1 MKLTT
6 NRVDKKTVE
15 ITVEAGNDKLKKG
28 LEHAYKD
35 LAKKVNIPGFRKGKV
50 PKQILLNNFGKE
62 FFLEE
67 AANHILPEIYE
78 EVLNTVEEENMP
90 LGRPQIE
97 MVQLEE
103 DKDFIFKIKADAKP
117 QFELGEY
124 KGIELTKE
132 EVSITDE
139 EVENELKR
147 LQEKHSSIEEVE
159 EGAKVKDGDTI
170 LLNFK
175 GMVDKVPFEGGTA
188 EDYNLQV
195 GSKSFID
202 GFEEQLIG
210 MGINEE
216 KTIQVKFPEEY
227 HSPDLAG
234 KDAEFEVKIN
244 EIREKKLPELN
255 DEFADNT
262 SEFSTLEELKE
273 DLRKNILEAKEAKAL
288 SEMKATAVEKAA
300 ANFDIEV
307 PQAMIETQI
316 DAFIQN
322 MEMNMARQGLSLSQY
337 LEYTEEKIE
346 DLRAKYQSDA
356 ETAVKN
362 SLVLEAIAKNENIE
376 ITDEDLEKEYAR
388 LAEMYKKEV
397 SEIKDLLEKSGE
409 IENMTNSMKSDR
421 AVDVIINNSK

>member
-15 ITVEAGNDKLKKG
+15 TTVEAGNDKLKKG
-28 LEHAYKD
+28 LEQAYKD
-35 LAKKVNIPGFRKGKV
+35 VAKKVNIPGFRKGKV
-50 PKQILLNNFGKE
+50 PKKILINNFGME

-103 DKDFIFKIKADAKP
+103 DKDFIFKIKADTKP
-117 QFELGEY
+117 QFEISEY
-124 KGIELTKE
+124 KGIELEKTEVSVSEE
-132 EVSITDE
+132 EVQR
-139 EVENELKR
+139 ELER
-147 LQEKHSSIEEVE
+147 LQEKHSSLEVVPE
-159 EGAKVKDGDTI
+159 DAKVKDGDTI

-195 GSKSFID
+195 GSKSFIE

-210 MGINEE
+210 LGLNEE
-216 KTIQVKFPEEY
+216 KTIQAKFPEEY

-234 KDAEFEVKIN
+234 KDAEFEVKVT

-262 SEFSTLEELKE
+262 SEFATLAELKK
-273 DLRKNILEAKEAKAL
+273 DLKKNITETKEAKANAEL
-288 SEMKATAVEKAA
+288 KATAVEKVA
-300 ANFDIEV
+300 ANFDIEI
-307 PQAMIETQI
+307 PQAMVETQI

-322 MEMNMARQGLSLSQY
+322 MEMNMARQGLSLNQY
-337 LEYTEEKIE
+337 LEYTNEKIE
-346 DLRAKYQSDA
+346 DLRGKYQADA

-409 IENMTNSMKSDR
+409 KENMINSMKSDKV
-421 AVDVIINNSK
+421 VDLIIANSK